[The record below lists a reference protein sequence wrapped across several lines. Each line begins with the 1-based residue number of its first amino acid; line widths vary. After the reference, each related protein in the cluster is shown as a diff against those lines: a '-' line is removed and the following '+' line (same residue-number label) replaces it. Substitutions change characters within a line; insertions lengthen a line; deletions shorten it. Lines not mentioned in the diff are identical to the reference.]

1 VQAVEVW
8 TIDEFIAS
16 YNVPRPNYIKIDVP
30 GLTQQILAGA
40 RRTLAH
46 PALREIQVEAREH
59 KGGRV
64 IAERLA
70 PLGFSLQRRGMRL
83 DGKLQRDLVFVR
95 DIEQVNNG
103 AKASVGVRLADI
115 APPAWP
121 SALIPEASGSPAPM
135 RNRRKAL

>member
-1 VQAVEVW
+1 M
-8 TIDEFIAS
+8 
-16 YNVPRPNYIKIDVP
+16 RC
-30 GLTQQILAGA
+30 
-40 RRTLAH
+40 
-46 PALREIQVEAREH
+46 ALAREH

-95 DIEQVNNG
+95 DVEPANNG
-103 AKASVGVRLADI
+103 TKAGVGARLADI

-121 SALIPEASGSPAPM
+121 SALMPADSNLPPPYEEPPESYLKGLLASLS
-135 RNRRKAL
+135 RIRRRGLRPVAAL